1 MSRRHIVLI
10 GLPGSGKSTVGALV
24 AAELGLP
31 FVDLDDVLVRR
42 MGMPVDR
49 IMAEFGE
56 PRFRELER
64 EAAAAQFAE
73 PPAVLAPGG
82 GWAAEPGNLEG
93 ARATSLFIWLKV
105 APAVALR
112 RAEEGAVRPLL
123 AGGEGLA
130 RITALLAEREPFYR
144 QADATVGNDRDE
156 PAEAAA
162 EIVSWLRRG
171 GFA

>member
-1 MSRRHIVLI
+1 VSGRHIILI

-49 IMAEFGE
+49 IIAEFGE
-56 PRFRELER
+56 PRFRELEHDS
-64 EAAAAQFAE
+64 AADQLAG

-93 ARATSLFIWLKV
+93 ARATAVFVWLRV
-105 APAVALR
+105 TPAVALG
-112 RAEEGAVRPLL
+112 RAAAGAVRPLL

-130 RITALLAEREPFYR
+130 RITALLAAREPFYR
-144 QADATVGNDRDE
+144 RADAIIGNDRDD
-156 PAEAAA
+156 PAEAVA
-162 EIVSWLRRG
+162 EIVAWLRRG